1 MPSPRPLPRAHDQ
14 GRCGRPPVYAACT
27 LPRAAFGERG
37 RLQTL
42 PGDAAQAPQP
52 HPVRARAGLASAP
65 AAGGCPEPRFTAHPP
80 CDGAPALVGSG
91 QEASRRTGCLP
102 WDPWSQDHARL
113 SCLLSS
119 LEFLCQGIL
128 KPPPGQHAGQSSSAG
143 GGGLCEARAVAAR
156 GPLPQALCHHGG
168 PNGPSPQRL
177 PHRCADCY
185 GPSQDTGSLS
195 RTGGLW
201 ASASPREGGQP
212 GLEGPC
218 AGCRGGHV
226 SRPLCVT
233 ILEAAASLRPQPPG
247 AIKKSNCQLPEHSA

>member
-1 MPSPRPLPRAHDQ
+1 MASAEAPRPEQGREVRVPSPRPLPRAHDQ

-52 HPVRARAGLASAP
+52 HPVRARAGLTSAP

-128 KPPPGQHAGQSSSAG
+128 KPPPGQRAGQSSSG
-143 GGGLCEARAVAAR
+143 GRGGCVRPELWRPEAHCPRPCVTTGDQMA
-156 GPLPQALCHHGG
+156 
-168 PNGPSPQRL
+168 L
-177 PHRCADCY
+177 PHSD
-185 GPSQDTGSLS
+185 SLTDVLTATVRP
-195 RTGGLW
+195 RTL
-201 ASASPREGGQP
+201 
-212 GLEGPC
+212 
-218 AGCRGGHV
+218 
-226 SRPLCVT
+226 
-233 ILEAAASLRPQPPG
+233 G
-247 AIKKSNCQLPEHSA
+247 A